1 MKKLDHPARKLLA
14 AVALAVALVAGSMG
28 GPAADLAVAATAKQ
42 TSANLNLRTST
53 STSSRVVTTLKKG
66 TKVSVSST
74 RGSWSKVS
82 VGKKS
87 GWVASRYLVKPAPAK
102 KKPAP
107 TKKAAAKAPAKKP
120 VAKVTTANLNLRSG
134 ASSKYKVIK
143 VLKKGTRVS
152 VSSTKGTWSKGT
164 ASGKTGWLSS
174 KYLKNA
180 PTAVAK
186 KPAPAKKPVA
196 KAPARKPVAKVATTN
211 VNLRSGAS
219 TKYKVVTLV
228 RKGAK
233 VSVTSTQ
240 GSWSRV
246 TTGGKTGWLSSKYL
260 KNPPKPVAKPK
271 PQPVVKP
278 KPAPA
283 KPTPAKPATPVNFA
297 TTVNLN
303 LRSSAPSGS
312 VLATIPTGDTVT
324 KTGSTAQGGSWL
336 QVKYGTTS
344 GWVSKAYINTAA
356 KPSSTRV
363 PGSFA
368 VSGAGWGHGVG
379 MSQYGAQ
386 GQATAGRSSA
396 AILNHYYAPAT
407 MSYTTSRAASDI
419 RVQIQSASTSSITP
433 ANGSLR
439 LLDGSKV
446 LATTTGKVTLSVKS
460 GKVNAKVGS
469 TTYKPA
475 GKLTVVWQNTRF
487 WRSGSKATTVAVPK
501 ANDGYGT
508 VNYRHGKL
516 EVGVLSGRLN
526 LVNVVRLNDEYLYGL
541 AEMPSS
547 WQPAALQ
554 AQAVAGRTYAM
565 RNMSS
570 LKKSCDC
577 NVYDEVASQ
586 KFTAW
591 NKEDE
596 GSNAYY
602 GKRWKAAVNATT
614 RRNSSG
620 TPVSG
625 AVLLYSGSL
634 IDAVYSSST
643 GGRTRSSAT
652 VWGSNHAYLQSRDDH
667 WSLLASSGNPNR
679 SWTNTASQAQV
690 AKAFGTSKV
699 SVVRVAKNSDLT
711 IKSATATTSTG
722 VVRTISGSKFRSGI
736 ATKSSWVTGVA
747 GR

>member
-1 MKKLDHPARKLLA
+1 MKKLDHPARNLLA

-28 GPAADLAVAATAKQ
+28 GPSVDPAVAATAKQ

-87 GWVASRYLVKPAPAK
+87 GWVASRYLVKPAPSK

-134 ASSKYKVIK
+134 ASSKYKVVK

-152 VSSTKGTWSKGT
+152 VSSTQGTWSKGT

-180 PTAVAK
+180 PKPVVK
-186 KPAPAKKPVA
+186 KPAPVK
-196 KAPARKPVAKVATTN
+196 
-211 VNLRSGAS
+211 
-219 TKYKVVTLV
+219 
-228 RKGAK
+228 
-233 VSVTSTQ
+233 
-240 GSWSRV
+240 
-246 TTGGKTGWLSSKYL
+246 
-260 KNPPKPVAKPK
+260 KPVAKPK
-271 PQPVVKP
+271 PQPVAKP
-278 KPAPA
+278 KPKPTPPKPTPPKPTPAKPTPA
-283 KPTPAKPATPVNFA
+283 KPTPAKPAAPANFA

-303 LRSSAPSGS
+303 LRASAPSGS
-312 VLATIPTGDTVT
+312 VLATIPVGDTVT

-336 QVKYGTTS
+336 QVKYGSTT
-344 GWVSKAYINTAA
+344 GWVSKTYLKTAA
-356 KPSSTRV
+356 KPSSSRI
-363 PGSFA
+363 PASFA

-386 GQATAGRSSA
+386 GQAVAGRSSA
-396 AILNHYYAPAT
+396 AILNHYYAPAA

-419 RVQIQSASTSSITP
+419 RVQVLAASTSSITP

-446 LATTTGKVTLSVKS
+446 LATTTGTVTLSVKS
-460 GKVNAKVGS
+460 GKVNAKIGS

-516 EVGVLSGRLN
+516 EAGVLSGRLN
-526 LVNVVRLNDEYLYGL
+526 LVNIVRLNDEYLYGL

-565 RNMSS
+565 RNMS
-570 LKKSCDC
+570 
-577 NVYDEVASQ
+577 
-586 KFTAW
+586 
-591 NKEDE
+591 
-596 GSNAYY
+596 
-602 GKRWKAAVNATT
+602 
-614 RRNSSG
+614 
-620 TPVSG
+620 
-625 AVLLYSGSL
+625 
-634 IDAVYSSST
+634 
-643 GGRTRSSAT
+643 
-652 VWGSNHAYLQSRDDH
+652 
-667 WSLLASSGNPNR
+667 
-679 SWTNTASQAQV
+679 
-690 AKAFGTSKV
+690 
-699 SVVRVAKNSDLT
+699 
-711 IKSATATTSTG
+711 
-722 VVRTISGSKFRSGI
+722 
-736 ATKSSWVTGVA
+736 
-747 GR
+747 